1 MIRTES
7 EYRKALERLE
17 QDREHIRAQRVYL
30 KGLNLDADGVERAMQ
45 PVLSFHK
52 QLEEEIETFDQMRR
66 GELPTLHN
74 LSGIGRWLIGVR
86 IARGHSQK
94 ELAELLGV
102 AEAQISRDERNEYH
116 GITLERAQT
125 ILQKM
130 GVQYR
135 IEEDT
140 ESEDALPTTTKQSSS
155 STVANIGTDTMP
167 PPMNVP
173 GQVALFLRADRNLEP
188 DKATRLA
195 EMFRLAY
202 EAVAGPPS
210 GSQANA
216 AKMREG

>member
-7 EYRKALERLE
+7 EYRKALERFE
-17 QDREHIRAQRVYL
+17 QDREHIRAQRAYL
-30 KGLNLDADGVERAMQ
+30 EGLKLDADSVERAMQ
-45 PVLSFHK
+45 PVVSFHK

-66 GELPTLHN
+66 GELPTLYS

-86 IARGHSQK
+86 IARGLSQK
-94 ELAELLGV
+94 ELAALLGV

-116 GITLERAQT
+116 GITLERAQL

-140 ESEDALPTTTKQSSS
+140 EGNEPIPASVEQPPVALPET
-155 STVANIGTDTMP
+155 ANMP
-167 PPMNVP
+167 PPLNVP

-188 DKATRLA
+188 DKALRLA

-202 EAVAGPPS
+202 EAVAGPVSGAKPS
-210 GSQANA
+210 ATKA
-216 AKMREG
+216 REG

>member
-17 QDREHIRAQRVYL
+17 QDREHIRAQRIYL
-30 KGLNLDADGVERAMQ
+30 EGLNIDADGVERAMQ

-66 GELPTLHN
+66 GELQTLHN
-74 LSGIGRWLIGVR
+74 LSDIGRWLIGVR
-86 IARGHSQK
+86 IARGLSQR
-94 ELAELLGV
+94 ELAALLGV

-125 ILQKM
+125 VLQKM

-135 IEEDT
+135 IEGNTEDVELEPVKPKPVKPVLTRTPSPEVT
-140 ESEDALPTTTKQSSS
+140 EVSP
-155 STVANIGTDTMP
+155 I
-167 PPMNVP
+167 NVP
-173 GQVALFLRADRNLEP
+173 AQVALFLRADRNLEP
-188 DKATRLA
+188 EKASRLA

-210 GSQANA
+210 GS
-216 AKMREG
+216 

>member
-17 QDREHIRAQRVYL
+17 QDREHIRAQRGYL
-30 KGLNLDADGVERAMQ
+30 EGLNIDADGVERAMQ

-74 LSGIGRWLIGVR
+74 LSDIGRWLIGVR
-86 IARGHSQK
+86 IARGLSQR
-94 ELAELLGV
+94 ELAALLGV

-135 IEEDT
+135 IEGDT
-140 ESEDALPTTTKQSSS
+140 EGDELEPAKPILARAPSPE
-155 STVANIGTDTMP
+155 VTDMP
-167 PPMNVP
+167 PINLPA
-173 GQVALFLRADRNLEP
+173 QVALFLRADRNLEP
-188 DKATRLA
+188 EKASRLA

-202 EAVAGPPS
+202 EAVAGPVS
-210 GSQANA
+210 SA
-216 AKMREG
+216 R

>member
-17 QDREHIRAQRVYL
+17 QDREHIRVQRIYL
-30 KGLNLDADGVERAMQ
+30 EGLNLDSDGVERAMQ

-66 GELPTLHN
+66 GELPTLHA
-74 LSGIGRWLIGVR
+74 LSDIGRWLIGVR
-86 IARGHSQK
+86 IARGLSQK
-94 ELAELLGV
+94 ELATLLGV

-116 GITLERAQT
+116 GITVERAQT

-135 IEEDT
+135 IEGDT
-140 ESEDALPTTTKQSSS
+140 ESNQSFATKSDNPLLVLPEIS
-155 STVANIGTDTMP
+155 DMP
-167 PPMNVP
+167 PLMNIP
-173 GQVALFLRADRNLEP
+173 GQVALHLRADRNLEP
-188 DKATRLA
+188 GKAARLA

-202 EAVAGPPS
+202 EAATDS
-210 GSQANA
+210 SSTIKLNT
-216 AKMREG
+216 AKAREG

>member
-30 KGLNLDADGVERAMQ
+30 EGLDLDADGVERAMQ

-74 LSGIGRWLIGVR
+74 LSDIGRWLIGVR
-86 IARGHSQK
+86 IARGLSQR
-94 ELAELLGV
+94 ELAALLGV

-135 IEEDT
+135 IEGDT
-140 ESEDALPTTTKQSSS
+140 EGGELEPAKPMLARAPSPE
-155 STVANIGTDTMP
+155 VTDMP
-167 PPMNVP
+167 QINVP
-173 GQVALFLRADRNLEP
+173 AQVALFLRADRNLEP
-188 DKATRLA
+188 EKASRLA

-202 EAVAGPPS
+202 EAVAGPVS
-210 GSQANA
+210 SA
-216 AKMREG
+216 R

>member
-74 LSGIGRWLIGVR
+74 LSDIGRWLIGVR
-86 IARGHSQK
+86 IARGLSQR
-94 ELAELLGV
+94 ELAALLGV

-125 ILQKM
+125 VLEKM

-135 IEEDT
+135 IEGNTDDVELEPVKLEPVKPEPIKPVLTRTPSPEVT
-140 ESEDALPTTTKQSSS
+140 EVSP
-155 STVANIGTDTMP
+155 I
-167 PPMNVP
+167 NVP
-173 GQVALFLRADRNLEP
+173 AQVALFLRADRNLEP
-188 DKATRLA
+188 EKASRLA

-202 EAVAGPPS
+202 EAVAGPIS
-210 GSQANA
+210 SA
-216 AKMREG
+216 R

>member
-74 LSGIGRWLIGVR
+74 LSDIGRWLIGVR
-86 IARGHSQK
+86 IARGLSQR
-94 ELAELLGV
+94 ELAALLGV

-125 ILQKM
+125 VLQKM

-135 IEEDT
+135 IEGNTEDVELEPVKPVLTRTSSPEVT
-140 ESEDALPTTTKQSSS
+140 EVSP
-155 STVANIGTDTMP
+155 I
-167 PPMNVP
+167 NVP
-173 GQVALFLRADRNLEP
+173 AQVALFLRADRNLEP
-188 DKATRLA
+188 EKASRLA

-202 EAVAGPPS
+202 EAVAGPIS
-210 GSQANA
+210 SA
-216 AKMREG
+216 R

>member
-30 KGLNLDADGVERAMQ
+30 EGLNLDADGVERAMQ

-86 IARGHSQK
+86 IARGLSQK
-94 ELAELLGV
+94 ELAALLGV

-135 IEEDT
+135 IEGDT
-140 ESEDALPTTTKQSSS
+140 EGGELEPAKLEPAKPVLARAPSPE
-155 STVANIGTDTMP
+155 VTDVP
-167 PPMNVP
+167 EINVP
-173 GQVALFLRADRNLEP
+173 AQVALFLRADRNLEP
-188 DKATRLA
+188 EKASRLA

-202 EAVAGPPS
+202 EA
-210 GSQANA
+210 A
-216 AKMREG
+216 ASPVSSAR

>member
-30 KGLNLDADGVERAMQ
+30 EGLNIDPDGVERAMQ

-74 LSGIGRWLIGVR
+74 LSDIGRWLIGVR
-86 IARGHSQK
+86 IARGLSQR
-94 ELAELLGV
+94 ELAALLGV

-135 IEEDT
+135 IEGDT
-140 ESEDALPTTTKQSSS
+140 EGNVPIPIHAEQPRAASPELTE
-155 STVANIGTDTMP
+155 MP
-167 PPMNVP
+167 PPINVP
-173 GQVALFLRADRNLEP
+173 GQVALYLRADRNLEP
-188 DKATRLA
+188 DKASRLA

-202 EAVAGPPS
+202 EAAAGPISSVKP
-210 GSQANA
+210 GVT
-216 AKMREG
+216 KTREG

>member
-30 KGLNLDADGVERAMQ
+30 EGLTIDPDGVERAMQ

-74 LSGIGRWLIGVR
+74 LSDIGRWLIGVR
-86 IARGHSQK
+86 IARGLSQR
-94 ELAELLGV
+94 ELAALLGV

-125 ILQKM
+125 VLQKM

-135 IEEDT
+135 IEGDT
-140 ESEDALPTTTKQSSS
+140 EPAKLEPAKPVLARAPSLE
-155 STVANIGTDTMP
+155 VTDVP
-167 PPMNVP
+167 EINVP
-173 GQVALFLRADRNLEP
+173 QINVPAQVALFLRADRNLEP
-188 DKATRLA
+188 EKASRLA

-202 EAVAGPPS
+202 EAVAGPVS
-210 GSQANA
+210 SA
-216 AKMREG
+216 R

>member
-30 KGLNLDADGVERAMQ
+30 EGLTIDLDGVERAMQ

-86 IARGHSQK
+86 IARGLSQR
-94 ELAELLGV
+94 ELAALLGV

-135 IEEDT
+135 IEGDT
-140 ESEDALPTTTKQSSS
+140 EGGELEPEKLVLARAPSPYVTE
-155 STVANIGTDTMP
+155 VP
-167 PPMNVP
+167 PINVP
-173 GQVALFLRADRNLEP
+173 AQVALFLRADRNLEP
-188 DKATRLA
+188 EKASRLA

-202 EAVAGPPS
+202 EAVAGPVPS
-210 GSQANA
+210 A
-216 AKMREG
+216 R